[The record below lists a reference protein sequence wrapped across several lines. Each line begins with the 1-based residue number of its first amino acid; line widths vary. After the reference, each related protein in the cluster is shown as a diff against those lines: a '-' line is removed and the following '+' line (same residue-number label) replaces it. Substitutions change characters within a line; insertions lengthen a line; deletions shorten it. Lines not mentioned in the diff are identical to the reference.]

1 MAIPLT
7 YGWLLYRMK
16 DGEPEFMGI
25 YQTEEKAEAD
35 AEVIEDVTLAEGW
48 NVVGLPFHGWGM
60 VAPGVFSQNG
70 KPSLTI
76 VK

>member
-1 MAIPLT
+1 
-7 YGWLLYRMK
+7 MK

-25 YQTEEKAEAD
+25 YQSQQKAEAD
-35 AEVIEDVTLAEGW
+35 CDALESTPSEFEW
-48 NVVGLPFHGWGM
+48 KVVGLPFLGWGM
-60 VAPGVFSQNG
+60 VAPGVFSHKG